1 MRAAVVIPAYNEAST
16 LRDVA
21 TRALAQCTDVYVVD
35 DGSTDATADTVFDLP
50 LTLIRHPRNRGKAA
64 SLWDGFAAAVA
75 GGAEHVV
82 TLDADG
88 QHQPEDIPRLL
99 VAAQR
104 YPQRI
109 VIGARLRG
117 RARAPRS
124 RRVANACADFWLSW
138 ASGRPI
144 ADSQSGQRVYPAS
157 LLRVL
162 LREDAVRHDARA
174 GFTLESELLVAA
186 AMHGYATVAVPI
198 DTVYAGGRPSH
209 FRPVRDIA
217 RIVRMVARRLIAAR
231 MHPVGLWR
239 TLSERPLVLCAEA
252 AGRNGAEST
261 IRRRRG
267 AFASSRSRSLP

>member
-1 MRAAVVIPAYNEAST
+1 
-16 LRDVA
+16 
-21 TRALAQCTDVYVVD
+21 
-35 DGSTDATADTVFDLP
+35 
-50 LTLIRHPRNRGKAA
+50 
-64 SLWDGFAAAVA
+64 
-75 GGAEHVV
+75 
-82 TLDADG
+82 
-88 QHQPEDIPRLL
+88 
-99 VAAQR
+99 
-104 YPQRI
+104 
-109 VIGARLRG
+109 
-117 RARAPRS
+117 
-124 RRVANACADFWLSW
+124 
-138 ASGRPI
+138 
-144 ADSQSGQRVYPAS
+144 
-157 LLRVL
+157 
-162 LREDAVRHDARA
+162 VRHDARA